1 MGGARGG
8 QPARGTHSTRRL
20 APRGAS
26 VFRVPRRRSRRL
38 ELPTARIRTH
48 AWRPDEWSTCFLSRR
63 ESRVPGQPDDVKSGH
78 GRACSCIEA
87 RSSPAPHWSDW
98 NWTPRP
104 LIPPQGHAPPG
115 TACTS
120 TKYQDVGSTRRLET
134 LLVSPQQ
141 PSLRHPSP
149 RQLSSPASAS
159 SWASTEPGFDVGD
172 APLVAAPSVAVH
184 ADVSLHRR
192 VRERACQRAVVG
204 LSPPHHLP
212 PTYARTAPG
221 TARSLCYGDTTVLPV
236 YASACPFR
244 KKSSAQH
251 EAHIASGFRTP
262 LRVLR
267 AP

>member
-1 MGGARGG
+1 MSSMGAHSCECGPVHHITSTACLPAHLDRLTMGEPGEVSQLGG
-8 QPARGTHSTRRL
+8 LYEYLGTRTRRL

-87 RSSPAPHWSDW
+87 RSSPAPHWSGW

-141 PSLRHPSP
+141 PPSDTHLRA
-149 RQLSSPASAS
+149 SSPA
-159 SWASTEPGFDVGD
+159 
-172 APLVAAPSVAVH
+172 
-184 ADVSLHRR
+184 
-192 VRERACQRAVVG
+192 
-204 LSPPHHLP
+204 LP
-212 PTYARTAPG
+212 PPRPG
-221 TARSLCYGDTTVLPV
+221 RPQSRVSMSATPRWWPHPPSL
-236 YASACPFR
+236 S
-244 KKSSAQH
+244 
-251 EAHIASGFRTP
+251 TP
-262 LRVLR
+262 TSRCIVV
-267 AP
+267 